1 MLITLGKRIRKLR
14 KSLKLSQ
21 KQVASEIGICL
32 KTYQQVEVGRTN
44 VEYNTLKNILDR
56 FSMTLD
62 IVPKSEAQLN
72 AEMFG
77 EEDYDDTTAS

>member
-1 MLITLGKRIRKLR
+1 MMLKTLGKRIRKMR

-21 KQVASEIGICL
+21 KQVASEIGVCL

-56 FSMTLD
+56 FGMTLD
-62 IVPKSEAQLN
+62 IVPKTEAQLS

-77 EEDYDDTTAS
+77 DDDYEEK